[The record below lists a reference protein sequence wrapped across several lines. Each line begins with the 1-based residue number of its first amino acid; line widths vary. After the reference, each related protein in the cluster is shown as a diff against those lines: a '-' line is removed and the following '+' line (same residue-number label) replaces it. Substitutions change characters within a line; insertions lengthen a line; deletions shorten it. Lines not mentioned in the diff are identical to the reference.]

1 MAAVLSAALTTA
13 AFGSAAVKTLA
24 PFYSISVL
32 RFSVDAAV
40 I

>member
-1 MAAVLSAALTTA
+1 MAAVLSAALTTG
-13 AFGSAAVKTLA
+13 AFGSATVKTLA
-24 PFYSISVL
+24 PFLAISDL